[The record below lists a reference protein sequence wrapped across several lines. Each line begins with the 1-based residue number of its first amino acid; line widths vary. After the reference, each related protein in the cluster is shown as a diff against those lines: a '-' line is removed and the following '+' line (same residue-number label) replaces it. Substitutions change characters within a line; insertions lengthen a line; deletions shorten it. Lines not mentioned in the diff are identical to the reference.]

1 MNEKRFYIA
10 DLLFAL
16 AAVLYLFVFMNEKGA
31 MPIFMKALP
40 IGLLTIRALAV
51 KKGALIV
58 GALLFS
64 MAGDVVSK
72 LELAQGLPFL
82 LQISFFAL
90 AHICYILEWS
100 KSFPSRKG
108 VAPALLLFF
117 LGGYAMLLLGNLLAT
132 IYTRRADKRKLI
144 IGAALF
150 IFSDSLILVRV
161 LCGSFPTM
169 EFLIMGSYYSAQYL
183 LTFSHRP

>member
-16 AAVLYLFVFMNEKGA
+16 AAVSYLFVFMNEKGA
-31 MPIFMKALP
+31 LPIFMKALP

-100 KSFPSRKG
+100 KSFPAR
-108 VAPALLLFF
+108 
-117 LGGYAMLLLGNLLAT
+117 
-132 IYTRRADKRKLI
+132 
-144 IGAALF
+144 
-150 IFSDSLILVRV
+150 
-161 LCGSFPTM
+161 
-169 EFLIMGSYYSAQYL
+169 
-183 LTFSHRP
+183 

>member
-16 AAVLYLFVFMNEKGA
+16 AAVLYLFVFMNEKGVL
-31 MPIFMKALP
+31 PIFMKALP
-40 IGLLTIRALAV
+40 IGLLTIRALAG

-100 KSFPSRKG
+100 KSFPTRQG
-108 VAPALLLFF
+108 VAPALLPFF

-144 IGAALF
+144 
-150 IFSDSLILVRV
+150 SRLI
-161 LCGSFPTM
+161 
-169 EFLIMGSYYSAQYL
+169 EA
-183 LTFSHRP
+183 